1 MEYKFMETRLTL
13 IKKNSFLLL
22 FILFKGLIYAEDLN
36 KIAINPSLTPS
47 EYSKTDQINIKN
59 PLKEISI
66 TYDQIYQLKRPL
78 DQESLTISSRASNL
92 PSKNILTLK
101 ENEFLEIK
109 TSDKRLKLFNGSI
122 IIKFDQIPDLNV
134 FALNN
139 DVELV
144 SDLSDLKRGIFK
156 IKNLLELERKIN
168 IFNENENII
177 GIELDTLDPLL
188 KAR

>member
-1 MEYKFMETRLTL
+1 MEIRPIL

-22 FILFKGLIYAEDLN
+22 FILFNSPIYAQDLN
-36 KIAINPSLTPS
+36 KIDANPSLTTT
-47 EYSKTDQINIKN
+47 EYFKTNQTNIKN

-66 TYDQIYQLKRPL
+66 TYDKIFQLKRPL
-78 DQESLTISSRASNL
+78 DQESLTITTRTSNL
-92 PSKNILTLK
+92 ISKNILTLK

>member
-1 MEYKFMETRLTL
+1 MLV
-13 IKKNSFLLL
+13 
-22 FILFKGLIYAEDLN
+22 FILFNSPIYAQDLN
-36 KIAINPSLTPS
+36 KIDVNPSLTTT
-47 EYSKTDQINIKN
+47 EYFKTNQTNIKN

-66 TYDQIYQLKRPL
+66 TYDKIFQLKRPL
-78 DQESLTISSRASNL
+78 DQESLTITSRTSNL
-92 PSKNILTLK
+92 ISKNILTLK

-122 IIKFDQIPDLNV
+122 IIKFDQIPDLNL

-156 IKNLLELERKIN
+156 IKNILELESKIN
-168 IFNENENII
+168 SFNENENIT

>member
-1 MEYKFMETRLTL
+1 MEIRPTL

-22 FILFKGLIYAEDLN
+22 FILFNSPICAQDLN
-36 KIAINPSLTPS
+36 KIVINPSLTAI
-47 EYSKTDQINIKN
+47 EYSKINQTNIKN

-66 TYDQIYQLKRPL
+66 TYDKIYQLNMPL
-78 DQESLTISSRASNL
+78 DQESWTISSRTSNL

-109 TSDKRLKLFNGSI
+109 SSDKRLKLFNGSI
-122 IIKFDQIPDLNV
+122 IIKFDQMPDLNV

-156 IKNLLELERKIN
+156 IKNILELESKIN
-168 IFNENENII
+168 RFNENENII
-177 GIELDTLDPLL
+177 SIQLDTLDPSL

>member
-1 MEYKFMETRLTL
+1 METRPNL

-22 FILFKGLIYAEDLN
+22 FILFNSPIYAQDLN
-36 KIAINPSLTPS
+36 KIDVNPSLTTT
-47 EYSKTDQINIKN
+47 EYFKTNQTNIKN

-66 TYDQIYQLKRPL
+66 TYDKIFQLKRPQ
-78 DQESLTISSRASNL
+78 DQESLTVTSRTSNL
-92 PSKNILTLK
+92 INKNILTLK

-122 IIKFDQIPDLNV
+122 IIKFDQIPDLNL

-156 IKNLLELERKIN
+156 IKNILELESKIN
-168 IFNENENII
+168 SFNENENII

>member
-1 MEYKFMETRLTL
+1 MEYKSMEIKLTL

-22 FILFKGLIYAEDLN
+22 FILFNSPIYAQDLN
-36 KIAINPSLTPS
+36 KIAINPSLIAS
-47 EYSKTDQINIKN
+47 EYSKTNETNIKN

-78 DQESLTISSRASNL
+78 DQESLTITSRALNL

-109 TSDKRLKLFNGSI
+109 TSDKRLKLFNGSM

-156 IKNLLELERKIN
+156 IKNILELESKIN
-168 IFNENENII
+168 SFNENENII